1 MSSSTS
7 NDCLAISADTAA
19 SCADK
24 TLSYISP
31 ISPKIDT
38 AISGIS
44 VSQPYWSSV
53 SLDLDVETLKRGCE
67 INRFNL
73 TNGGGI
79 TKYGQQV
86 IDELNSY
93 VGGTLNPAY
102 SMGRCDLFTSDNRQV
117 MRFMYGFVYPLGST
131 DAPLYVCAEEH
142 IMSVI
147 QIGKE
152 VIDYFNKVN
161 DLTEQVKSKIS
172 ILGSFSR

>member
-1 MSSSTS
+1 MSSSTC
-7 NDCLAISADTAA
+7 NDLLTINADTAA
-19 SCADK
+19 SCTDK

-31 ISPKIDT
+31 ITPDKLGTS
-38 AISGIS
+38 IS

-53 SLDLDVETLKRGCE
+53 SLDFDVETLKRGCE
-67 INRFNL
+67 LNQFNL
-73 TNGGGI
+73 TNGGGV
-79 TKYGQQV
+79 TTYGKQV

-93 VGGTLNPAY
+93 VGGTLRHDY

-131 DAPLYVCAEEH
+131 DAPLYVCADEH
-142 IMSVI
+142 ITSVI
-147 QIGKE
+147 QIGME
-152 VIDYFNKVN
+152 IIDYFNKIN

>member
-7 NDCLAISADTAA
+7 NDCLAISADTAV

-31 ISPKIDT
+31 KIGT
-38 AISGIS
+38 AISDIS

-53 SLDLDVETLKRGCE
+53 SLDFDLDTLKRGCE
-67 INRFNL
+67 LNRFNL
-73 TNGGGI
+73 TNSGGI

-102 SMGRCDLFTSDNRQV
+102 SMGRCDLFTSDSRQV

-131 DAPLYVCAEEH
+131 EAPLYVCAEEH
-142 IMSVI
+142 IMSVV

-152 VIDYFNKVN
+152 IIDYFNKVN

>member
-7 NDCLAISADTAA
+7 NDLLTINADTAA
-19 SCADK
+19 SYTDNLACVS
-24 TLSYISP
+24 TITP
-31 ISPKIDT
+31 GKIGT
-38 AISGIS
+38 TISGLS

-53 SLDLDVETLKRGCE
+53 SIDLDVETLKRGCE
-67 INRFNL
+67 INPFNL
-73 TNGGGI
+73 TNGGGV
-79 TKYGQQV
+79 TTYGKQV

-93 VGGTLNPAY
+93 VGGTLRHDY

-131 DAPLYVCAEEH
+131 EAPLYVCAEEH
-142 IMSVI
+142 VMSVI
-147 QIGKE
+147 QIGRE

>member
-1 MSSSTS
+1 MSSSTCS
-7 NDCLAISADTAA
+7 DLLTVSADTAA
-19 SCADK
+19 NCADK
-24 TLSYISP
+24 TLAY

-38 AISGIS
+38 AISGLS

-67 INRFNL
+67 INQFNL
-73 TNGGGI
+73 TNSGGI

-93 VGGTLNPAY
+93 VGGTLNPVY
-102 SMGRCDLFTSDNRQV
+102 SMGRRDLFTSDNRQV

-147 QIGKE
+147 QIGRE
-152 VIDYFNKVN
+152 IIDYFNKVN